1 MQVIGRPFWPAF
13 TKGEGN
19 ESNVLRQEMSDAEA
33 KVLERAYQWEATRKA
48 RIGAEGQERARLDT
62 AHWKAG
68 KDLSEAVCKAESMAA
83 RQSIDPKQ

>member
-1 MQVIGRPFWPAF
+1 M
-13 TKGEGN
+13 T
-19 ESNVLRQEMSDAEA
+19 DAES
-33 KVLERAYQWEATRKA
+33 KILERAYKWEETRRA

-83 RQSIDPKQ
+83 HRKFDFKQQRRGAE